1 MATPKTAVLVGA
13 AAAAASLAYYI
24 RSPAAAPA
32 KAAAAA
38 ASPGPVVSDLTLGSA
53 PVPECIDCKKTEKPV
68 E

>member
-1 MATPKTAVLVGA
+1 MGKALYVGA
-13 AAAAASLAYYI
+13 AAAAASLAFYM
-24 RSPAAAPA
+24 RSPAVAPA
-32 KAAAAA
+32 KPVAAV